1 MQGGLGGE
9 PGNEAHGGY
18 TYCGAATLALL
29 DRMPALNVPALA
41 AWASQ
46 RQNAFCGGFDGRTN
60 KLADGCYSFWQ
71 GALFPLLATYAGSSL
86 RPALHLVFAPD
97 ESAERGAVSCTVPDL
112 PEWLTSTEDHAITRD
127 EDAAISTQAH
137 DDSHVRLSC
146 VRSCA
151 RTARPRTMSSL
162 NSSTAEQRCAHTLPY
177 PNRGAMIAGTLVGEQ
192 RGRRFQSFKSSRAAV
207 YCAAW

>member
-71 GALFPLLATYAGSSL
+71 GALFPLLASCKNSSL
-86 RPALHLVFAPD
+86 VSALRLVCDPD
-97 ESAERGAVSCTVPDL
+97 ASAAGGTASCAVPDL
-112 PEWLTSTEDHAITRD
+112 PEWLTSTDDKGTSRD
-127 EDAAISTQAH
+127 AEFAVSASTH
-137 DDSHVRLSC
+137 DDSHVRLVC
-146 VRSCA
+146 V
-151 RTARPRTMSSL
+151 
-162 NSSTAEQRCAHTLPY
+162 
-177 PNRGAMIAGTLVGEQ
+177 
-192 RGRRFQSFKSSRAAV
+192 
-207 YCAAW
+207 